1 MELRTQLEAQIATEL
16 EQKRSLNMDNVLEM
30 IEAGQSEEA
39 ADHLLFFSQPAD
51 FPVQCHQLREVL
63 SARLVEGTQIM
74 QRNSIAFLTH
84 LTLDLC
90 SMLIKWNLQNKDLY
104 GNHALTDDEIRQE
117 ITANL
122 RLLAD
127 CEALFPSTAHE
138 LLATWKEAAKAR
150 FIAEK
155 AKEPE
160 VKAKRLVG
168 GAICEYIRN
177 MAEAFQRSNLRRI
190 AEMRVAGLNHTELG
204 NDYAAFL
211 KYTMY
216 LGASFVTTNPVLVD
230 VAWDADPTYW
240 DPIMDRLVTANP
252 QADTEELARL
262 ATLEVV
268 LANMR
273 LLRPIF
279 LLTKGSM
286 GCVSL
291 QVNPKK
297 HGDAEAMI
305 ADATTIYEE
314 LRTRLEGGVPNVVF
328 KLPGTR
334 AGLDA
339 CRALTSKGI
348 GVNITVNFGLFQQ
361 LHFAEVIREGQAIF
375 ATLTEMNGRLAYPVR
390 DELLGKLP
398 ELAAHG
404 IHQADVLEAAA
415 WSGVVVLKKLQKLLE
430 DKDYDL
436 TRIKPLVASLR
447 IYKDSPGYDRL
458 PSAYPDITETIGTS
472 IITVFPDVRHAFDQE
487 QDIVLQADGVHE
499 PVPERV
505 LEVLRHSEIFKQAY
519 YVTDMN
525 WVKNEDER
533 FRPREVLTLEDEAA
547 VAAWPPVYNTLK
559 QFADS
564 YDHFVQRLVSR
575 RWKGGR

>member
-1 MELRTQLEAQIATEL
+1 MELRTYLEAQIAQEL
-16 EQKRSLNMDNVLEM
+16 QQKRSFALSDVVHM
-30 IEAGQSEEA
+30 IEVGQSEEA
-39 ADHLLFFSQPAD
+39 ADYLLFFSRPRELPA
-51 FPVQCHQLREVL
+51 QLRQLRQLL
-63 SARLVEGTQIM
+63 SGRLAEDGQDF
-74 QRNSIAFLTH
+74 QRNCISFLTH
-84 LTLDLC
+84 LILDLS
-90 SMLIKWNLQNKDLY
+90 SMLTKWNLQNADLH
-104 GNHALTDDEIRQE
+104 GEQVLTDAEVQDE

-122 RLLAD
+122 RLLTD
-127 CEALFPSTAHE
+127 WEALCPSAARE
-138 LLATWKEAAKAR
+138 LQAEWRNMAKAR
-150 FIAEK
+150 FVAEK
-155 AKEPE
+155 AVQPE
-160 VKAKRLVG
+160 AEAEKLVG

-177 MAEAFQRSNLRRI
+177 MAEAFRQSNLRRM
-190 AEMRVAGLNHTELG
+190 AEMRVTGLNCTELG

-230 VAWDADPTYW
+230 VAWDADPAYW
-240 DPIMDRLVTANP
+240 DPIMDQLVMANP
-252 QADTEELARL
+252 QASAEELARL

-279 LLTKGSM
+279 LVTEGGM

-297 HGDAEAMI
+297 HGDAQAMI
-305 ADATTIYEE
+305 ADATAIYEE
-314 LRTRLEGGVPNVVF
+314 LRARLDGGVPNVVF
-328 KLPGTR
+328 KLPGTL
-334 AGLDA
+334 AGLEA

-361 LHFAEVIREGQAIF
+361 LRFAAAIREGQAIF

-404 IHQADVLEAAA
+404 ISQADALEAAA
-415 WSGVVVLKKLQKLLE
+415 WSGVAVVKKLHKLLE
-430 DKDYDL
+430 ERGYDL
-436 TRIKPLVASLR
+436 KRIKPLVASLR
-447 IYKDSPGYDRL
+447 VYKDSPGYERL
-458 PSAYPDITETIGTS
+458 PSACPDVTETVGTS
-472 IITVFPDVRHAFDQE
+472 IITVFPDVRHAFDRE
-487 QDIVLQADGVHE
+487 PEIELDADRIHE
-499 PVPERV
+499 PVPSHV
-505 LEVLRHSEIFKQAY
+505 LDVLTHSEIFKQAY
-519 YVTDMN
+519 YVADTN
-525 WVKNEDER
+525 WVRDEEEC
-533 FRPREVLTLEDEAA
+533 FQPSKVLTLEDEAA

-575 RWKGGR
+575 R

>member
-1 MELRTQLEAQIATEL
+1 MELRAQLEAQIAREL
-16 EQKRSLNMDNVLEM
+16 EQKRSFAISDILKM
-30 IEAGQSEEA
+30 IETGQSEEA

-51 FPVQCHQLREVL
+51 FLTQCHRLREIL
-63 SARLVEGTQIM
+63 AARLAEETQGM
-74 QRNSIAFLTH
+74 QKSGIAFLTH

-90 SMLIKWNLQNKDLY
+90 SMLVKWNLQNRDLY
-104 GNHALTDDEIRQE
+104 GDQALKDDEIRRE
-117 ITANL
+117 ITTNL
-122 RLLAD
+122 RLLTD
-127 CEALFPSTAHE
+127 WEALFSSAARE
-138 LLATWKEAAKAR
+138 LLAAWKEVAKAR

-155 AKEPE
+155 AKQPE
-160 VKAKRLVG
+160 FQAERLVG
-168 GAICEYIRN
+168 GAICKYIRN
-177 MAEAFQRSNLRRI
+177 MAEAIRRSHLRRI
-190 AEMRVAGLNHTELG
+190 AEMRVAGLNCTELG

-230 VAWDADPTYW
+230 VAWDADPDYW
-240 DPIMDRLVTANP
+240 DPIMGRLVAANP
-252 QADTEELARL
+252 QADAEELARL

-273 LLRPIF
+273 LLRRIF
-279 LLTKGSM
+279 LLTKGGM

-305 ADATTIYEE
+305 ADATAIYGE
-314 LRTRLEGGVPNVVF
+314 LKARLDGGVPNVVF

-339 CRALTSKGI
+339 CRALTSRGI

-361 LHFAEVIREGQAIF
+361 LRFAEVIREGQAIF

-390 DELLGKLP
+390 DELLAKLP

-415 WSGVVVLKKLQKLLE
+415 WSGVAVIKKLQKLLE
-430 DKDYDL
+430 EKGYDL
-436 TRIKPLVASLR
+436 KRIKPLVASLR

-458 PSAYPDITETIGTS
+458 PSAYPDVTEAIGTS
-472 IITVFPDVRHAFDQE
+472 IITVFPDVRHAFDLE
-487 QDIVLQADGVHE
+487 TEMVLEAHQIDE
-499 PVPERV
+499 PVPGHV
-505 LEVLRHSEIFKQAY
+505 LEVLTHSEIFKQAY
-519 YVTDMN
+519 YVADVN
-525 WVKNEDER
+525 WLKNEDER
-533 FRPREVLTLEDEAA
+533 FRPNKVLALEDEAA

-564 YDHFVQRLVSR
+564 YDHFVQRLVSHR
-575 RWKGGR
+575 

>member
-1 MELRTQLEAQIATEL
+1 MELRTQLEARINQEL
-16 EQKRSLNMDNVLEM
+16 QQKRSFAVDDIIGM
-30 IEAGQSEEA
+30 IEAGKSEEA
-39 ADHLLFFSQPAD
+39 ADYLLFFSKPGD
-51 FPVQCHQLREVL
+51 FPIQSRQLRRL
-63 SARLVEGTQIM
+63 LAARVAEGAQDW
-74 QRNSIAFLTH
+74 QQNSISFLTH

-90 SMLIKWNLQNKDLY
+90 SMLAKWNLQNEALY
-104 GNHALTDDEIRQE
+104 GSQVLSDSQIQEE

-127 CEALFPSTAHE
+127 WEALFPS
-138 LLATWKEAAKAR
+138 ATRGLRAMWREAAKAR

-160 VKAKRLVG
+160 VEAEKLVG
-168 GAICEYIRN
+168 STICEYIRN
-177 MAEAFQRSNLRRI
+177 MAEAFRRSNLRKI

-230 VAWDADPTYW
+230 VAWDADPAYW
-240 DPIMDRLVTANP
+240 DPIMDQLVAANA
-252 QADTEELARL
+252 QADAEELARL

-279 LLTKGSM
+279 LLTNGGM

-297 HGDAEAMI
+297 HGDAAAMI
-305 ADATTIYEE
+305 ADAMAIYEE
-314 LRTRLEGGVPNVVF
+314 LTARLDGGVPNVVF

-334 AGLDA
+334 AGLEA
-339 CRALTSKGI
+339 CRALTGRGI

-361 LHFAEVIREGQAIF
+361 LRFAEVIREGQAIF

-390 DELLGKLP
+390 DELLAKLP
-398 ELAAHG
+398 ELSAHG
-404 IHQADVLEAAA
+404 ISQADVLEAAA
-415 WSGVVVLKKLQKLLE
+415 WSGVAVIKKLQKLLRE
-430 DKDYDL
+430 KGYDL
-436 TRIKPLVASLR
+436 KRVKPLVASLR
-447 IYKDSPGYDRL
+447 IYKDSPGYERL
-458 PSAYPDITETIGTS
+458 PSAYPDVTEAIGTS

-487 QDIVLQADGVHE
+487 EEMALQANRIDE
-499 PVPERV
+499 PVPDHV
-505 LEVLRHSEIFKQAY
+505 LEILTYSEIFKQAY
-519 YVTDMN
+519 YVADAN
-525 WVKNEDER
+525 WVKEEEER
-533 FRPREVLTLEDEAA
+533 FRPSQVLTLEDEAA
-547 VAAWPPVYNTLK
+547 VASWPPVSNTLK

-575 RWKGGR
+575 H

>member
-1 MELRTQLEAQIATEL
+1 MELRAQLEAQIAKEL
-16 EQKRSLNMDNVLEM
+16 EQKRAFAMEDVLGM

-39 ADHLLFFSQPAD
+39 ADHVLFFSQPAD
-51 FPVQCHQLREVL
+51 FPVQCRQLREVL
-63 SARLVEGTQIM
+63 AARLVEGTQGM
-74 QRNSIAFLTH
+74 QRDGIAFLTH

-90 SMLIKWNLQNKDLY
+90 SMLVKWNLQNKKLY
-104 GNHALTDDEIRQE
+104 GSQVLTDAEIRGE

-127 CEALFPSTAHE
+127 WEALFPAAVHE
-138 LLATWKEAAKAR
+138 LRAAWKEAAKAR

-160 VKAKRLVG
+160 AEAEKLVG
-168 GAICEYIRN
+168 RAICEYIRN
-177 MAEAFQRSNLRRI
+177 MADAFHRSNLRRI
-190 AEMRVAGLNHTELG
+190 AEMRVAGINRTELG

-230 VAWDADPTYW
+230 VAWDTDPAYW
-240 DPIMDRLVTANP
+240 NPIMDRLVAANP
-252 QADTEELARL
+252 GADAEELARL

-279 LLTKGSM
+279 LLTKGGM

-305 ADATTIYEE
+305 ADATAIYEE
-314 LRTRLEGGVPNVVF
+314 LRARLDGGVPNVVF

-361 LHFAEVIREGQAIF
+361 LRFAEVIQEGQAIF

-398 ELAAHG
+398 ELAAYG
-404 IHQADVLEAAA
+404 ISQADVLEAAA
-415 WSGVVVLKKLQKLLE
+415 WSGVAVLKKLQKLLE

-487 QDIVLQADGVHE
+487 QDIVLQVDGVHE

-505 LEVLRHSEIFKQAY
+505 LEVLCHSEIFKQAY
-519 YVTDMN
+519 YVADVN

-533 FRPREVLTLEDEAA
+533 FRPDKILTLEDEAA

-575 RWKGGR
+575 R

>member
-1 MELRTQLEAQIATEL
+1 MELRAQLEIQIAKEL
-16 EQKRSLNMDNVLEM
+16 EQERSLAIDDILDM
-30 IEAGQSEEA
+30 IKAGQSEEA

-51 FPVQCHQLREVL
+51 FPMQCRRIREVL
-63 SARLVEGTQIM
+63 AACLAEGAQGM
-74 QRNSIAFLTH
+74 QRSGIAFLTH
-84 LTLDLC
+84 LTLGLC
-90 SMLIKWNLQNKDLY
+90 SMLVKWNLQNKDLH
-104 GNHALTDDEIRQE
+104 GDHVLTDDEIRRE

-127 CEALFPSTAHE
+127 WEALFPAVAHE
-138 LLATWKEAAKAR
+138 LRAAWKEAAKAR

-160 VKAKRLVG
+160 VEAERLVG
-168 GAICEYIRN
+168 GAIREYVRN
-177 MAEAFQRSNLRRI
+177 MAEAFRRSNLRRI

-230 VAWDADPTYW
+230 VAWDADPAYW
-240 DPIMDRLVTANP
+240 DPIMDRLVAANP
-252 QADTEELARL
+252 QANAEELARL

-279 LLTKGSM
+279 LLTKGGM

-305 ADATTIYEE
+305 ADATAIYEE
-314 LRTRLEGGVPNVVF
+314 LRVRLDGGVPNVVF

-339 CRALTSKGI
+339 CRVLTSKGI

-361 LHFAEVIREGQAIF
+361 LRFAEVIREGQAIF

-390 DELLGKLP
+390 DELLRMLP
-398 ELAAHG
+398 ELNAHS
-404 IHQADVLEAAA
+404 IKEADALEAAA
-415 WSGVVVLKKLQKLLE
+415 WSGVAVIKKLQKLLE
-430 DKDYDL
+430 EKGYDL

-458 PSAYPDITETIGTS
+458 PSAYPDVTEAIGTS

-487 QDIVLQADGVHE
+487 QGIALQADQIYE

-505 LEVLRHSEIFKQAY
+505 LEVLSYSEIFKQAY
-519 YVTDMN
+519 YVSDVN
-525 WVKNEDER
+525 WVKNEDEQ
-533 FRPREVLTLEDEAA
+533 FRPRQVLTLEDEAA

-575 RWKGGR
+575 R

>member
-1 MELRTQLEAQIATEL
+1 MELRAQLEAQIAREL
-16 EQKRSLNMDNVLEM
+16 EQKRSLAMNDILGM
-30 IEAGQSEEA
+30 IDAGQSEEA
-39 ADHLLFFSQPAD
+39 ADHVLFFSQPAG
-51 FPVQCHQLREVL
+51 FLPLCRRLREVL
-63 SARLVEGTQIM
+63 AARLVEGTQGM
-74 QRNSIAFLTH
+74 QKSGIAFLTH

-90 SMLIKWNLQNKDLY
+90 SMLTKWNLQNRDLH
-104 GNHALTDDEIRQE
+104 GDCALKDDEIQRE

-127 CEALFPSTAHE
+127 WEALFPSAARE
-138 LLATWKEAAKAR
+138 LLVAWKEIAKAR
-150 FIAEK
+150 LIAEK
-155 AKEPE
+155 AKQPE
-160 VKAKRLVG
+160 FEAERLVG

-177 MAEAFQRSNLRRI
+177 MAEAFRRSNLRRI
-190 AEMRVAGLNHTELG
+190 AEMRVAGLNRTELG

-230 VAWDADPTYW
+230 VAWDADPAYW

-252 QADTEELARL
+252 QADAEELARL

-279 LLTKGSM
+279 LLTKGGM

-297 HGDAEAMI
+297 HGDVEAMI
-305 ADATTIYEE
+305 TDATAIYEE
-314 LRTRLEGGVPNVVF
+314 LRTRLDGGVPNVVF
-328 KLPGTR
+328 KLPGTY

-339 CRALTSKGI
+339 CRVLTSRGI

-361 LHFAEVIREGQAIF
+361 LRFAEVIQEGQAIF

-398 ELAAHG
+398 ELAAYG
-404 IHQADVLEAAA
+404 ISQADVLEAAA
-415 WSGVVVLKKLQKLLE
+415 WSGVAVIKKLQKLLE
-430 DKDYDL
+430 ENGYDL
-436 TRIKPLVASLR
+436 KRIKPLVASLR

-458 PSAYPDITETIGTS
+458 PSAYPDVTEAVGTS
-472 IITVFPDVRHAFDQE
+472 IITVFPDVRYAFDQE
-487 QDIVLQADGVHE
+487 TEMVLEAHQIDE
-499 PVPERV
+499 PVPDHV
-505 LEVLRHSEIFKQAY
+505 LEVLTHSEIFKQAY
-519 YVTDMN
+519 YVADAK
-525 WVKNEDER
+525 WVKGEDER
-533 FRPREVLTLEDEAA
+533 FRPNKVLTLEDEAA

-564 YDHFVQRLVSR
+564 YDHLVQRLVSR
-575 RWKGGR
+575 R